1 MAADPEARPRGG
13 GPPQG
18 TELAGIGIQFTVV
31 LLAFLFGG
39 KWLDDRL
46 GTEPW
51 LLMGGVFVGFGLS
64 LLWMLRRLRVR
75 NGKDGT

>member
-1 MAADPEARPRGG
+1 MAVDPQGSQPRGG
-13 GPPQG
+13 PPAG

-39 KWLDDRL
+39 RWLDQRL

-51 LLMGGVFVGFGLS
+51 LLLAGVFLGFALS
-64 LLWMLRRLRVR
+64 TIWMMRRLQARD
-75 NGKDGT
+75 GKGRR